1 MLAIY
6 ILDIRI
12 WMAIGT
18 RLVWG
23 TPHYPMHNTYHINVI
38 YISFHI
44 VTSFCS
50 HRHNGSPLARSPS
63 PRRRGHQYIHHDI
76 GFSDTVSNVV
86 EMVKET
92 RHPRH
97 GNSHPRYPRGIYQKF
112 YPASRYSLLIWMYV
126 CTIKVCIPC
135 TYECM
140 CELVCQNT
148 QQGIQKVY
156 ILYWKYSEVFSLF
169 NIT

>member
-1 MLAIY
+1 MLETLLIRCWNCRTHRDIPHRSRWLEPMLAIY

-23 TPHYPMHNTYHINVI
+23 TNRYMYIYLIQSKHTRI
-38 YISFHI
+38 YICIFSYWI
-44 VTSFCS
+44 ICSS

-97 GNSHPRYPRGIYQKF
+97 GNSHPRYPRGIYSKF
-112 YPASRYSLLIWMYV
+112 IHSPITLCS
-126 CTIKVCIPC
+126 
-135 TYECM
+135 YECM
-140 CELVCQNT
+140 YVL
-148 QQGIQKVY
+148 
-156 ILYWKYSEVFSLF
+156 
-169 NIT
+169 